1 MSQAL
6 KTSLFQEALNAI
18 DALSLDDQVALIDVL
33 NNRLKLRQ
41 RQQVVKEV
49 REVQQEYREGK
60 FKSGSVDDFLAE
72 LDN

>member
-41 RQQVVKEV
+41 HQQVVREV

-72 LDN
+72 LDS

>member
-6 KTSLFQEALNAI
+6 KTSLFQEALNAV

-72 LDN
+72 LDS

>member
-1 MSQAL
+1 MSPAL

-18 DALSLDDQVALIDVL
+18 DALSLDDQAALIDVL

-41 RQQVVKEV
+41 RQQVVREV

-72 LDN
+72 LDS

>member
-6 KTSLFQEALNAI
+6 KTSLFQDALTAI
-18 DALSLDDQVALIDVL
+18 DALSLDDQAALIDVL

-41 RQQVVKEV
+41 RQQVV

-72 LDN
+72 LDS

>member
-6 KTSLFQEALNAI
+6 KTSLFQEALTAI
-18 DALSLDDQVALIDVL
+18 DALSLDDQAALIDVL

-60 FKSGSVDDFLAE
+60 FKSGSIDDFLAE
-72 LDN
+72 LDS

>member
-1 MSQAL
+1 MSPAL

-18 DALSLDDQVALIDVL
+18 DALSLDDQAALIDVL

-41 RQQVVKEV
+41 RQQVVREV

-60 FKSGSVDDFLAE
+60 FKSGSVDDFLVE
-72 LDN
+72 LDS

>member
-6 KTSLFQEALNAI
+6 KTSLFQDALTAI

-41 RQQVVKEV
+41 RQQVVREV

-72 LDN
+72 LDS

>member
-18 DALSLDDQVALIDVL
+18 DALSLDDQAALIDVL

-72 LDN
+72 LDR

>member
-6 KTSLFQEALNAI
+6 KTSLFQEALTAI

-41 RQQVVKEV
+41 RQQVVREV

-60 FKSGSVDDFLAE
+60 FKSGSVDDFLTE
-72 LDN
+72 LDS

>member
-18 DALSLDDQVALIDVL
+18 DALSLDDQAALIDVL

-41 RQQVVKEV
+41 RQQVVQEV

-72 LDN
+72 LDS

>member
-18 DALSLDDQVALIDVL
+18 EALSLDDQAALIDIL
-33 NNRLKLRQ
+33 HNRLKLRQ
-41 RQQVVKEV
+41 RQQVVREV

-72 LDN
+72 LDS

>member
-6 KTSLFQEALNAI
+6 KTSLFQEALNAV
-18 DALSLDDQVALIDVL
+18 DALSLDDQAALIDVL

-72 LDN
+72 LDS

>member
-6 KTSLFQEALNAI
+6 KTSLFQEAFTAI
-18 DALSLDDQVALIDVL
+18 DALSLDDQAALIDVL

-41 RQQVVKEV
+41 WQEVVKEV

-72 LDN
+72 LDR

>member
-18 DALSLDDQVALIDVL
+18 DALSLDDQAALIDVL

-72 LDN
+72 LDS

>member
-6 KTSLFQEALNAI
+6 KISLFQEALNAI
-18 DALSLDDQVALIDVL
+18 EALSLDDQVALVDVL
-33 NNRLKLRQ
+33 HNRLKLRQ
-41 RQQVVKEV
+41 RQQVVREV

-72 LDN
+72 LNS

>member
-1 MSQAL
+1 MGQAL

-72 LDN
+72 LDS

>member
-6 KTSLFQEALNAI
+6 KTSLFQEALTAI
-18 DALSLDDQVALIDVL
+18 EALSLDDQAALIDVL

-72 LDN
+72 LDS

>member
-6 KTSLFQEALNAI
+6 KTSLFQEALTAI
-18 DALSLDDQVALIDVL
+18 DALSLDDQAALINVL

-72 LDN
+72 LDS

>member
-18 DALSLDDQVALIDVL
+18 DALSLGDQAALIDVL

-49 REVQQEYREGK
+49 REIQQEYREGK

-72 LDN
+72 LDS

>member
-18 DALSLDDQVALIDVL
+18 DVLSLDDQAALIDVL

-41 RQQVVKEV
+41 RQQIVQEV

>member
-1 MSQAL
+1 MSQTL
-6 KTSLFQEALNAI
+6 KTSLFQEALTAI

-60 FKSGSVDDFLAE
+60 FRSGSVDDFLTE
-72 LDN
+72 LDS

>member
-18 DALSLDDQVALIDVL
+18 ESLSLDDQAALIDVL

-72 LDN
+72 LDS

>member
-6 KTSLFQEALNAI
+6 KTSLFQEALTAI
-18 DALSLDDQVALIDVL
+18 DALSLDDQAALIDVL

-72 LDN
+72 LDS

>member
-6 KTSLFQEALNAI
+6 KASLFQEALNAI

-72 LDN
+72 LDS

>member
-6 KTSLFQEALNAI
+6 KTSLFQEALTAI
-18 DALSLDDQVALIDVL
+18 EALSLDDQAALIDVL

-60 FKSGSVDDFLAE
+60 FKYGSVDDFLAE
-72 LDN
+72 LDS

>member
-6 KTSLFQEALNAI
+6 KISLFQEALNAV
-18 DALSLDDQVALIDVL
+18 DALSLDDQAALIDVL

-72 LDN
+72 LDS

>member
-6 KTSLFQEALNAI
+6 KTSLFQEALTAI
-18 DALSLDDQVALIDVL
+18 EALSLDDQAALIDVL

-49 REVQQEYREGK
+49 REVQEEYREGK

-72 LDN
+72 LDS

>member
-18 DALSLDDQVALIDVL
+18 DALSLDDQAALIDVL

-41 RQQVVKEV
+41 RQQVIKEV

-72 LDN
+72 LDS